1 MDKKKQVE
9 RAQLELQVIQDF
21 NETFAT
27 PHGQRTLE
35 RIAKKCCENDDCY
48 KSGKSTDDVLF
59 DLGKRSV
66 ILFLRKQLN
75 RIDKESK
82 PKEAKNE

>member
-1 MDKKKQVE
+1 MENSE
-9 RAQLELQVIQDF
+9 RAQVELGVIQDF
-21 NETFAT
+21 NETFST

-35 RIAKKCCENDDCY
+35 RIAKKCCENDECF

-66 ILFLRKQLN
+66 ILFLRKQLK
-75 RIDKESK
+75 RIDKEDRQK
-82 PKEAKNE
+82 KAENK